1 MELLFKTRN
10 LFLTL
15 LFTAIVNY
23 SFAYAYQPLPLLDPS
38 GSIAIVDDDIF
49 VDTKDSNNP
58 VATTKIFD
66 VNLNLVHTFSW
77 CHSQSCRYNI
87 SQLSAGVYTIVVTTN
102 SGYSFAI
109 TQYIQ

>member
-1 MELLFKTRN
+1 MELQFKTRN
-10 LFLTL
+10 LLLTL

-49 VDTKDSNNP
+49 VDTQDSNNP

-87 SQLSAGVYTIVVTTN
+87 SQLSAGIYTIVVTTN